1 MTLAFIGAL
10 VTSGA
15 VWMIGSDRI
24 QAVAAYDG
32 AFVPFFGVFN
42 RRLGTPVRVNV
53 MSGIVSTAFA
63 VVALGAFH
71 GGDNAKFQ
79 VVLDI
84 AISTTLLSYL
94 WIFPAALKL
103 RYSHPEVP
111 RPYRHPF
118 GMPGIWIST
127 ILVTFWIAVG
137 SWVAVFPDSLES
149 LFGVG
154 YNFKDTWSV
163 TRTTFELLTLGTL
176 LVIVLLG
183 IVGYALAAGVR
194 SESVTAEIGG
204 DVQDALAQVA
214 G

>member
-1 MTLAFIGAL
+1 
-10 VTSGA
+10 
-15 VWMIGSDRI
+15 
-24 QAVAAYDG
+24 
-32 AFVPFFGVFN
+32 
-42 RRLGTPVRVNV
+42 
-53 MSGIVSTAFA
+53 
-63 VVALGAFH
+63 
-71 GGDNAKFQ
+71 
-79 VVLDI
+79 
-84 AISTTLLSYL
+84 
-94 WIFPAALKL
+94 
-103 RYSHPEVP
+103 
-111 RPYRHPF
+111 
-118 GMPGIWIST
+118 
-127 ILVTFWIAVG
+127 
-137 SWVAVFPDSLES
+137 VFPDSLES